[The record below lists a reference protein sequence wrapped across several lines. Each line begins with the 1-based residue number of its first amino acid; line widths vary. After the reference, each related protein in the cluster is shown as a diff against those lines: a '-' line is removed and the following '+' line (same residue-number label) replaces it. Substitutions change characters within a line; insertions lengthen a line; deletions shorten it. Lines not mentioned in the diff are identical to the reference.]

1 MKDAFPLLGD
11 AAYVTYVGAM
21 QHRGAN
27 ATTHLAEIRY
37 PAQTAPV
44 ISVVKLLHPSG
55 LGACN
60 EAMAWAFLRA
70 AGVPAPR
77 HAAILTLSEA
87 KAVKILGRKAIHAS
101 LAHQGHVLAWAA
113 KKMDFHSIKAVFAG
127 TKGDSRWLAALR
139 TVEGAAIAAFDEA
152 FLNIDRNTGNV
163 LYIGK
168 DSFIPIDHE
177 LSFGMQDWIA
187 GDLLHLPTDG
197 DSLRTLKEARANGKI
212 SIATFSQAM
221 NHMAFHAEKHAD
233 ALAACKAQ
241 IAYLLQQVY
250 PDEANRLTPRV
261 LSFIAARTAQH
272 WIKERL
278 GVM

>member
-1 MKDAFPLLGD
+1 MNSAFPLLD
-11 AAYVTYVGAM
+11 DSAYVTYVGGL

-27 ATTHLAEIRY
+27 STTHLAEIRY
-37 PAQTAPV
+37 PEQKAPI

-60 EAMAWAFLRA
+60 EAMAWLFLRA
-70 AGVPAPR
+70 AGVLAPR
-77 HAAILTLSEA
+77 HAAIVQLSAA
-87 KAVKILGRKAIHAS
+87 KAFKVLGKKSIHPS
-101 LAHQGHVLAWAA
+101 LVHQDRVLAWAA
-113 KKMDFHSIKAVFAG
+113 KKLDFHSIKAVFAG
-127 TKGDSRWLAALR
+127 SKGDSRWLAALQ

-168 DSFIPIDHE
+168 DAFVPIDHE
-177 LSFGMQDWIA
+177 LSFGMQDW
-187 GDLLHLPTDG
+187 LQCELSHLHIDG
-197 DSLRTLKEARANGKI
+197 DSLCALKQARATGRI
-212 SIATFSQAM
+212 TIASFAQAM
-221 NHMAFHAEKHAD
+221 NRMAFHAEKHPD
-233 ALAACKAQ
+233 ALARCKTQ
-241 IAYLLQQVY
+241 IANLLQQVY
-250 PDEANRLTPRV
+250 PDTADQLTPRV